1 MVEAK
6 RNGIAVS
13 LGVRLLRADCS
24 GRRLLVVNCFNRLLL
39 YQNLEKVISLQKHT
53 KRNDYKLVLFQTI
66 DWITEQVAKCKCMIG
81 NHIYRT
87 ALLDRLMEK
96 REAERTLD
104 IVDFESDQII
114 EALAHAQM
122 INQQMVPFSTV
133 F

>member
-1 MVEAK
+1 MVEVK

-13 LGVRLLRADCS
+13 LDVRLLRANCS

-81 NHIYRT
+81 RYSQHKKPI
-87 ALLDRLMEK
+87 
-96 REAERTLD
+96 
-104 IVDFESDQII
+104 F
-114 EALAHAQM
+114 
-122 INQQMVPFSTV
+122 
-133 F
+133 

>member
-1 MVEAK
+1 MFI
-6 RNGIAVS
+6 G
-13 LGVRLLRADCS
+13 
-24 GRRLLVVNCFNRLLL
+24 CFNRHL
-39 YQNLEKVISLQKHT
+39 YCQNLEKVIFLQKYT
-53 KRNDYKLVLFQTI
+53 KRNDYKLLLFQTI
-66 DWITEQVAKCKCMIG
+66 DWITEQVAKCKCVIG

-96 REAERTLD
+96 REAERSLD